1 MQDAATPVFLPNGEI
16 DVPMP
21 VGDSAWSDCLRDLKR
36 TVEGSCLYVL
46 SRGRCFSVCDPAK
59 KPRDV
64 SDKAG
69 ETAFNELVKIIGF
82 EMQAQAM
89 GLTTDA
95 TASGSC
101 WHPSCVKPA
110 RHSGPCVDG
119 FLRKQP
125 LPEGCAEPL
134 GPEILEG
141 LVRRVAANI
150 SVIPGMEAVMRHSL
164 PPALWQPSFI
174 ICIGSGQVRVL
185 TLAFVGDPICGD
197 KPTSKFT
204 PFVLRL
210 VTDGLVPATTDSHS
224 PSHSHYCV
232 RHALTGAETAAM
244 HLADLAEELFT
255 ASATD
260 DWTSITKVEMNLPPA
275 SSINS
280 SPEPQI
286 LVSLPEDGKT
296 LQSQS
301 PARSQARLEQPHS
314 PSPGPLCVQPA
325 VSVLADGLSVK
336 KATSAWNNM
345 TGTKLGM
352 LVARARA
359 QSPGWAQA
367 VASGTVS
374 QRRATPAAQPQV
386 IDRAARVRQRI
397 QRSQARASSREPA
410 IGESQ

>member
-260 DWTSITKVEMNLPPA
+260 DWTSITKVEMNMPPEF
-275 SSINS
+275 SINS
-280 SPEPQI
+280 SPAPQI
-286 LVSLPEDGKT
+286 LIIPPEDGET
-296 LQSQS
+296 PQSQ
-301 PARSQARLEQPHS
+301 AGTKRIRS
-314 PSPGPLCVQPA
+314 PSPSPLYVQHA
-325 VSVLADGLSVK
+325 VSALADGLSA
-336 KATSAWNNM
+336 KAAASTWSV
-345 TGTKLGM
+345 TGKKLGV
-352 LVARARA
+352 LVAQARDH
-359 QSPGWAQA
+359 SPGWLRRWQ
-367 VASGTVS
+367 VPRS
-374 QRRATPAAQPQV
+374 QCRATSTATS
-386 IDRAARVRQRI
+386 DRSCKAGA
-397 QRSQARASSREPA
+397 
-410 IGESQ
+410 